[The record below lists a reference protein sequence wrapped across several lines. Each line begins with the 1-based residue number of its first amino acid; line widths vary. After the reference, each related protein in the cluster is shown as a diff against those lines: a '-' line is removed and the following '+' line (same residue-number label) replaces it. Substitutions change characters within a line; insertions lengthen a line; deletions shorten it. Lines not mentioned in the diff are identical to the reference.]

1 MELHLKVAEEANAS
15 SLKPNGHN
23 STQGKGGKDSVEKE
37 AAKAELCRIL
47 NKIGALKFGAF
58 KLTSGKV
65 SPYYIDLRIV
75 PSFPDAFQRICDLYV
90 KLIKND
96 IGVNNLDRIAGI
108 PTAGIPLASLTA
120 YHLKKPFLY
129 IRPTERLHGRERRV
143 EGILLPGNRVLLM
156 DDLITSGGSLRRAAE
171 AIRTEGGVVTDALV
185 LLDREEGGK
194 ENLAKDNVKLHYLL
208 KTSEAAYKLC
218 EIGAIT
224 EDQLDVILKQVK
236 RK

>member
-1 MELHLKVAEEANAS
+1 
-15 SLKPNGHN
+15 
-23 STQGKGGKDSVEKE
+23 VEKE
-37 AAKAELCRIL
+37 VMKTELCRIL

-65 SPYYIDLRIV
+65 SPYYVDLRIV

-90 KLIKND
+90 KLIKSD
-96 IGVNNLDRIAGI
+96 IGVNNFDRIAGI
-108 PTAGIPLASLTA
+108 PTAGIPFASLTA

-171 AIRTEGGVVTDALV
+171 AVRAEGGLVADVVV

-194 ENLAKDNVKLHYLL
+194 ENLAKDDMKLHYLL
-208 KTSEAAYKLC
+208 TTSEAAEKLY

-224 EDQLDVILKQVK
+224 ENQLDIVLKQVK
-236 RK
+236 RKEV